1 MSEDEYSEDDQRKK
15 LSMKLLLIGDSEVGK
30 TSLLLKYTEHIFPE
44 EHIAT
49 IGVEYKDKYIIKDNY
64 NIRLQIWDTAGQER
78 FHSITKNIYRNTN
91 GVIFIYDIAK
101 KETFDNIKNWIL
113 DLQSASA
120 DIKGIILGNKNDLT
134 DKREVNMTDLKELGE
149 KYKMPYMETS
159 AKNNINVNE
168 GFELIVNE
176 LLQDKD
182 ENQIMEMFSKKTR
195 SDLSICSKGIY
206 RKKISFKKAGRRRKK
221 ER

>member
-1 MSEDEYSEDDQRKK
+1 MEINKK
-15 LSMKLLLIGDSEVGK
+15 I
-30 TSLLLKYTEHIFPE
+30 YRI
-44 EHIAT
+44 
-49 IGVEYKDKYIIKDNY
+49 
-64 NIRLQIWDTAGQER
+64 QIWDTAGQER

-91 GVIFIYDIAK
+91 GVIFIYDITK

-159 AKNNINVNE
+159 AKNNVNVN
-168 GFELIVNE
+168 L
-176 LLQDKD
+176 
-182 ENQIMEMFSKKTR
+182 
-195 SDLSICSKGIY
+195 
-206 RKKISFKKAGRRRKK
+206 
-221 ER
+221 

>member
-15 LSMKLLLIGDSEVGK
+15 LSIKLLLIGDSEVGK

-91 GVIFIYDIAK
+91 GVIFIYDITK

-159 AKNNINVNE
+159 AKNNVNVNE

-182 ENQIMEMFSKKTR
+182 ENQIMEMFSRKTR
-195 SDLSICSKGIY
+195 SDLSICSSKSQDA
-206 RKKISFKKAGRRRKK
+206 KKKSCC
-221 ER
+221 

>member
-15 LSMKLLLIGDSEVGK
+15 LSIKLLLIGDSEVGK

-91 GVIFIYDIAK
+91 GVIFIYDITK

-149 KYKMPYMETS
+149 QYKMPYMETS
-159 AKNNINVNE
+159 AKNNVNVNE

-182 ENQIMEMFSKKTR
+182 ENQIMEMFSRKTR
-195 SDLSICSKGIY
+195 SDLSICSSKSQDA
-206 RKKISFKKAGRRRKK
+206 KKKSCC
-221 ER
+221 

>member
-1 MSEDEYSEDDQRKK
+1 MSDDDSNEDDKKIK
-15 LSMKLLLIGDSEVGK
+15 LSLKLLLIGDSEVGK

-49 IGVEYKDKYIIKDNY
+49 IGVEYKDKFITKENY

-91 GVIFIYDIAK
+91 GVLFIYDITK
-101 KETFDNIKNWIL
+101 RESFDNIKNWII
-113 DLQSASA
+113 DLESIES
-120 DIKGIILGNKNDLT
+120 DIKGIILGNKNDLNE
-134 DKREVNMTDLKELGE
+134 KREVNLNELKSLGE
-149 KYKMPYMETS
+149 QFNMPFMETS

-176 LLQDKD
+176 LLKDKD
-182 ENQIMEMFSKKTR
+182 DNQIMEMFSRKTK
-195 SDLSICSKGIY
+195 SDLSVCSTKPQNNQ
-206 RKKISFKKAGRRRKK
+206 KKCCY
-221 ER
+221 

>member
-15 LSMKLLLIGDSEVGK
+15 LSIKLLLIGDSEVGK

-91 GVIFIYDIAK
+91 GVIFIYDITK
-101 KETFDNIKNWIL
+101 KETFDNIKNWIF

-134 DKREVNMTDLKELGE
+134 DKREVNMTDLQELGE

-159 AKNNINVNE
+159 AKNNVNVNE

-182 ENQIMEMFSKKTR
+182 
-195 SDLSICSKGIY
+195 
-206 RKKISFKKAGRRRKK
+206 
-221 ER
+221 

>member
-91 GVIFIYDIAK
+91 GVIFIYDITK
-101 KETFDNIKNWIL
+101 KETFDNIKNWIF

-134 DKREVNMTDLKELGE
+134 DKREVNMTDLQELGE

-159 AKNNINVNE
+159 AKNNVNVNE

-182 ENQIMEMFSKKTR
+182 ENQIMEMFSRKTR
-195 SDLSICSKGIY
+195 SDLSICSTKS
-206 RKKISFKKAGRRRKK
+206 RDSKNKSCC
-221 ER
+221 

>member
-1 MSEDEYSEDDQRKK
+1 MDESKDNENNLNKK
-15 LSMKLLLIGDSEVGK
+15 EISLKLLIIGDSRVGK
-30 TSLLLKYTEHIFPE
+30 TSLLLKYVDHVFPE
-44 EHIAT
+44 DHIAT
-49 IGVEYKDKYIIKDNY
+49 IGVEYKDKYVNKGDY

-91 GVIFIYDIAK
+91 GVIFIYDITK

-159 AKNNINVNE
+159 AKNNVNVNE

-182 ENQIMEMFSKKTR
+182 ENQIMEMFSRKTR
-195 SDLSICSKGIY
+195 SDLSICSTKS
-206 RKKISFKKAGRRRKK
+206 RDSKKKSCC
-221 ER
+221 

>member
-101 KETFDNIKNWIL
+101 KETFDNIKNWIF

-159 AKNNINVNE
+159 AKNNVNVNE

-182 ENQIMEMFSKKTR
+182 ENQIMEMFSRKTR
-195 SDLSICSKGIY
+195 SDLSICSTKS
-206 RKKISFKKAGRRRKK
+206 RDSKKKSCC
-221 ER
+221 

>member
-1 MSEDEYSEDDQRKK
+1 MIIIT
-15 LSMKLLLIGDSEVGK
+15 MKLLLIGDSEVGK

-101 KETFDNIKNWIL
+101 KE
-113 DLQSASA
+113 
-120 DIKGIILGNKNDLT
+120 
-134 DKREVNMTDLKELGE
+134 
-149 KYKMPYMETS
+149 
-159 AKNNINVNE
+159 
-168 GFELIVNE
+168 NE
-176 LLQDKD
+176 L
-182 ENQIMEMFSKKTR
+182 EMKYFPKVIEKVIRHTFYS
-195 SDLSICSKGIY
+195 L
-206 RKKISFKKAGRRRKK
+206 
-221 ER
+221 

>member
-15 LSMKLLLIGDSEVGK
+15 LSIKLLLIGDSEVGK

-91 GVIFIYDIAK
+91 GVIFIYDITK

-159 AKNNINVNE
+159 AKNNVNVNE

-182 ENQIMEMFSKKTR
+182 ENQIMERFSRKTR
-195 SDLSICSKGIY
+195 SDLSICSTKS
-206 RKKISFKKAGRRRKK
+206 RDSKKKSCC
-221 ER
+221 

>member
-149 KYKMPYMETS
+149 KYKMAYMETS
-159 AKNNINVNE
+159 AKNNVNVNE

-182 ENQIMEMFSKKTR
+182 ENQIMEMFSRKTR
-195 SDLSICSKGIY
+195 SDLSICSTKS
-206 RKKISFKKAGRRRKK
+206 RDSKKKSCC
-221 ER
+221 

>member
-91 GVIFIYDIAK
+91 GVIFIYDITK

-149 KYKMPYMETS
+149 NYKMPYMETS
-159 AKNNINVNE
+159 AKNNVNVNE

-182 ENQIMEMFSKKTR
+182 ENQIMEMFSRKTR
-195 SDLSICSKGIY
+195 SDLSICSSKSQDA
-206 RKKISFKKAGRRRKK
+206 KKKSCC
-221 ER
+221 